1 MTEQKRP
8 SFFFGEPYAFECPH
22 CGRLILTSVTW
33 GSGAV
38 ECPDCKDGTIHFDFI
53 SKESLKKNQEKY
65 AEFIKTELEKR
76 NLSTNYDEC
85 VLH

>member
-1 MTEQKRP
+1 MDKQKRL

-22 CGRLILTSVTW
+22 CGRLIMTYVTW

-38 ECPDCKDGTIHFDFI
+38 QCPDCKDGIIHFDFI
-53 SKESLKKNQEKY
+53 SKESLKKTQEKH
-65 AEFIKTELEKR
+65 AEFIKSELEKQ
-76 NLSTNYDEC
+76 NFNINYEEY

>member
-33 GSGAV
+33 SSGAV
-38 ECPDCKDGTIHFDFI
+38 QCPDCKDGIILFDFI
-53 SKESLKKNQEKY
+53 SKESLKKNYEKH
-65 AEFIKTELEKR
+65 AEFIKSELKKTK
-76 NLSTNYDEC
+76 L
-85 VLH
+85 

>member
-1 MTEQKRP
+1 MTEQKRL

-38 ECPDCKDGTIHFDFI
+38 QCPDYKDRIIHFDFI
-53 SKESLKKNQEKY
+53 SEETLKKTQEKC
-65 AEFIKTELEKR
+65 AEFIKSELEKQ
-76 NLSTNYDEC
+76 NFSTNYEEY